1 MNVPK
6 KLVDDFVAQTTPD
19 NIVRLDEVAPGL
31 KDFFSEVQRASFLT
45 GIKAMYNYERV
56 LVAASK
62 DAEEFRSRMA
72 EFSNDLEALFSE
84 YANKPA

>member
-1 MNVPK
+1 MSMPK

-19 NIVRLDEVAPGL
+19 NIAKLDEIAPGL
-31 KDFFSEVQRASFLT
+31 KDFFDEVQRASFLT

-84 YANKPA
+84 YANKPT

>member
-19 NIVRLDEVAPGL
+19 NIAKLDEVAPGL
-31 KDFFSEVQRASFLT
+31 KDFFDEVQRASFLT
-45 GIKAMYNYERV
+45 GIKVMYNYERV

-84 YANKPA
+84 YANKPL